1 MHIIRYFLILTVL
14 GFGLSAN
21 RSFAADDAGYVVE
34 EEGRTLL
41 RSVFDKTMDTSA
53 EQWSYAR
60 ETQNKGWLKK
70 ADRRML
76 YLVRRWPNSREAPW
90 AARARADM
98 LLARGKLEK
107 AFDAYQFL
115 IDNYSSRMRDYDS
128 ALESQLQ
135 IARKI
140 MDRRHMRFLFGG
152 YLAPEY
158 AIDYFEHV
166 IRNGP
171 QWFRAPEAQFLIG
184 QCHQDNDDFELAI
197 AAYGLLG
204 YRYPD
209 SAYAEEG
216 AWQQIVCLGELRREY
231 PQSPEILDRTLTA
244 TTVFLS
250 TYPGSKNKNQIIRM
264 RNDLY
269 EIKAGKVFDEAAFY
283 AKVPKEPAA
292 AILYYK
298 TMIKEYPKS
307 KLVPYA
313 EQRIADLEQLMAAPT
328 EARTANAPRSKPLPF
343 GKDAGNDAG

>member
-1 MHIIRYFLILTVL
+1 MHIIRYFLVLTV
-14 GFGLSAN
+14 FGLGLNAG
-21 RSFAADDAGYVVE
+21 RCVAADADSYVVE
-34 EEGRTLL
+34 EQGRKLF
-41 RSVFDKTMDTSA
+41 RGYFEKTMETSA

-60 ETQNKGWLKK
+60 ETQNKGRLKK

-76 YLVRRWPNSREAPW
+76 YLVRRWPNSQEAPW

-98 LLARGKLEK
+98 LLARGKFEK

-115 IDNYSSRMRDYDS
+115 IDNYSSRMRDYD
-128 ALESQLQ
+128 AVLESQLQ
-135 IARKI
+135 IAKKI
-140 MDRRHMRFLFGG
+140 MHRRHMRFLFGG

-171 QWFRAPEAQFLIG
+171 QWSRTPEAQFLIG
-184 QCHQDNDDFELAI
+184 QCYQDSNDFELAI

-209 SAYAEEG
+209 SSYAEEG
-216 AWQQIVCLGELRREY
+216 AWQQIVCFRALRKEY
-231 PQSPEILDRTLTA
+231 PESPEILDRTLVT

-250 TYPGSKNKNQIIRM
+250 AYPGSKYKNQIIQM

-269 EIKAGKVFDEAAFY
+269 EVKAGRVFDEAAFY
-283 AKVPKEPAA
+283 ATVPKEPAA

-298 TMIKEYPKS
+298 SLMEEYPKS

-313 EQRIADLEQLMAAPT
+313 EQRIADLETLMANPT
-328 EARTANAPRSKPLPF
+328 EARTAIVPRSKPLPF